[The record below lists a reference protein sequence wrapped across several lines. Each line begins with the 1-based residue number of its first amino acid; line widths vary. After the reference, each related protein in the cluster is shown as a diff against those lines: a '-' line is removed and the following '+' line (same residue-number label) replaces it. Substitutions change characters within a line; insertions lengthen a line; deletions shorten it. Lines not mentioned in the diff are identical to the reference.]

1 MLTPYPWCLVNAP
14 LKTKR
19 WNIINTLH
27 LSYIFILIFNKCH
40 IVKISVKEPRSS
52 GHQERGRHD
61 QDHDDHSGPGGKA
74 HRAVTVVTVTVAE
87 IPNGLSLL
95 INCQA
100 PLQVH
105 DHQSQDSISVM
116 DDIED
121 EIQEDIQSMNQIC
134 VLNSTQTLQPSYL
147 ILVSSRALICIKEP
161 TVPDCHLPL
170 ILCEPLEGKLVKC

>member
-116 DDIED
+116 DNIED
-121 EIQEDIQSMNQIC
+121 EIQEDIQSKHKPFNPH
-134 VLNSTQTLQPSYL
+134 TSYWCP
-147 ILVSSRALICIKEP
+147 VVHSSASKNPQSR
-161 TVPDCHLPL
+161 TVTFLWSSVNL
-170 ILCEPLEGKLVKC
+170 SKKSW

>member
-19 WNIINTLH
+19 CWINLNTLH
-27 LSYIFILIFNKCH
+27 LSYIYILIFNKCH

-52 GHQERGRHD
+52 GHQERGHHD

-95 INCQA
+95 INHQA
-100 PLQVH
+100 FKLRSRSKTISFRMKSRMTYTCIIH
-105 DHQSQDSISVM
+105 DPNLFVAFNINTAVQFTPKKH
-116 DDIED
+116 
-121 EIQEDIQSMNQIC
+121 
-134 VLNSTQTLQPSYL
+134 
-147 ILVSSRALICIKEP
+147 
-161 TVPDCHLPL
+161 
-170 ILCEPLEGKLVKC
+170 

>member
-19 WNIINTLH
+19 CWVNLNTLH
-27 LSYIFILIFNKCH
+27 LSYIYILIFNKCH

-61 QDHDDHSGPGGKA
+61 QDHDDHSGHGGKA

-95 INCQA
+95 INHQA
-100 PLQVH
+100 FKLM
-105 DHQSQDSISVM
+105 SRSMSISVKM
-116 DDIED
+116 SFKNNASDDIQD
-121 EIQEDIQSMNQIC
+121 EIKDDIHMYN
-134 VLNSTQTLQPSYL
+134 P
-147 ILVSSRALICIKEP
+147 
-161 TVPDCHLPL
+161 
-170 ILCEPLEGKLVKC
+170 